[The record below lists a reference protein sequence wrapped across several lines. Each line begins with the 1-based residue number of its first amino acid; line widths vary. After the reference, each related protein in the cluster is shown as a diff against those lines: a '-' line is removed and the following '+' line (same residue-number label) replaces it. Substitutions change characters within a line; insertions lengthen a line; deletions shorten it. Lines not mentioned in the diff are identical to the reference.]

1 MSLLDTYANEN
12 TIEQITIE
20 PDGYKKC
27 IITGIRK
34 TSNGT
39 LALTIKRD
47 GSKSKFDD
55 QVYLDRD
62 KTDKDTKQPLK
73 DANGKPIKMWSTEC
87 RQLVPIL
94 GGDASNDA
102 SIIATLKT
110 IEVTPGTEIQVYY
123 SRNGGQYLNPLKRDK
138 DTKVAT
144 FKKAGET
151 TETKTTTTSA
161 VDNW

>member
-1 MSLLDTYANEN
+1 MSILDNYTNEN

-20 PDGYKKC
+20 PDGYKPCK
-27 IITGIRK
+27 ITGIRK
-34 TSNGT
+34 TANGT
-39 LALTIKRD
+39 LAVTIKRD

-55 QVYLDRD
+55 QIYLDRD
-62 KTDKDTKQPLK
+62 KMDKDTKQPIK
-73 DANGKPIKMWSTEC
+73 DPDGKPIKMWTTEC
-87 RQLVPIL
+87 RQLVGIL
-94 GGDASNDA
+94 GGDASNDK
-102 SIIATLKT
+102 SIIETLKS

-151 TETKTTTTSA
+151 TDTKQETSA
-161 VDNW
+161 VADW

>member
-34 TSNGT
+34 TANGA
-39 LALTIKRD
+39 LALTVKRD

-55 QVYLDRD
+55 QIYLDRD

-73 DANGKPIKMWSTEC
+73 DVNGKPIKMWTTEC

-94 GGDASNDA
+94 GGDASNDK
-102 SIIATLKT
+102 SIIETLKS

-123 SRNGGQYLNPLKRDK
+123 SRNGGQYLNPIKRDK

-144 FKKAGET
+144 FKKAGES
-151 TETKTTTTSA
+151 TETKTETSA